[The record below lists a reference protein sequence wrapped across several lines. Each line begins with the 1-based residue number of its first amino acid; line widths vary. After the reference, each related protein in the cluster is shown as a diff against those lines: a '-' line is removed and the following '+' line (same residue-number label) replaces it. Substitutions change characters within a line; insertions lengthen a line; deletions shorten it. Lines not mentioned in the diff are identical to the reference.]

1 MKRKTGSVLLISMMS
16 LIALGSSIG
25 QANEPDQ
32 SDVEARS
39 QQAGAFI
46 TYASVGTVSAVVSV
60 GSAVGSKESKDT
72 LNTLRKASLRKD
84 FNAAEKKLTVERITS
99 LLAGVVAGYSILK
112 AVSINEKMHKA
123 MAEAQVSANETSHA
137 QVNAAAAA
145 K

>member
-1 MKRKTGSVLLISMMS
+1 MKRKTGLVFMMS
-16 LIALGSSIG
+16 LIALGSSVG
-25 QANEPDQ
+25 QASDPDQ

-39 QQAGAFI
+39 EQAGAFI
-46 TYASVGTVSAVVSV
+46 TYASVGTVAAVVSV

-72 LNTLRKASLRKD
+72 LNALRKAYRKQD
-84 FNAAEKKLTVERITS
+84 ISAAEKKLTVERITS
-99 LLAGVVAGYSILK
+99 LLAGAVAGYSAVK

-123 MAEAQVSANETSHA
+123 IAEAQVNSNETSHA